1 MTEGDQADKLSAK
14 REFVLVLR
22 LVVEGDGKVTGEL
35 VDPVSE
41 RRRRFTETTDLIDE
55 VRSWMDDAISKVVR
69 DDQ

>member
-1 MTEGDQADKLSAK
+1 MTEGDPADKLSAK

-22 LVVEGDGKVTGEL
+22 LVVEGGERVTGEL

-55 VRSWMDDAISKVVR
+55 VRRWMDEAISKVVR

>member
-1 MTEGDQADKLSAK
+1 MTEGDPADKLSAK

-22 LVVEGDGKVTGEL
+22 LVVEGDEKVTGEL